1 MLTSNP
7 SKRFPNRKLI
17 RSGATKRTTSGCMA
31 KVGRQRGCGKNWRL
45 GCWLLRRAI
54 EISAGRS
61 HSKLRRLMYSTA
73 EMEMPDDA
81 IAHDGAT
88 RAALM
93 FTNATFTGVS
103 R

>member
-1 MLTSNP
+1 
-7 SKRFPNRKLI
+7 
-17 RSGATKRTTSGCMA
+17 
-31 KVGRQRGCGKNWRL
+31 
-45 GCWLLRRAI
+45 
-54 EISAGRS
+54 
-61 HSKLRRLMYSTA
+61 MYSTA